1 LKSQKI
7 KCFAIDIDGTIADDN
22 GRIDFEAAESLRI
35 LCDLGYKVIFVSGRT
50 GWEVYTLA
58 AYLGTTRMGVGEN
71 GGVIVK
77 SPIDF
82 ILLGNNS
89 NALMAYDIL
98 SKKIEN
104 VELKPTM
111 PRMTEVVLK
120 RTFDLSL
127 GKKIVSESGLP
138 VKIVDS
144 TFAYHVDNKDVNK
157 SVGLKVALKH
167 LQIDPSE
174 VIAVG
179 DSDTDV
185 SMFEYVGTS
194 ISVGNATEAAVKSS
208 TYHVKNLVG
217 KGLVEA
223 IHLSYR
229 KVIGSDFEK
238 AYSK

>member
-1 LKSQKI
+1 MKSKKI
-7 KCFAIDIDGTIADDN
+7 KCFAIDIDGTIADDT

-50 GWEVYTLA
+50 GWEVYMLA
-58 AYLGTTRMGVGEN
+58 AYLGTTRIGVGEN
-71 GGVIVK
+71 GGVVVK

-82 ILLGNNS
+82 ILLGDNS

-98 SKKIEN
+98 SKKIGN
-104 VELKPTM
+104 VELKTTM

-127 GKKIVSESGLP
+127 GKDVVNESGLP
-138 VKIVDS
+138 VKLVDS
-144 TFAYHVDNKDVNK
+144 TFAYHVANKDVSK
-157 SVGLKVALKH
+157 SVGLKVALKQ
-167 LQIDPSE
+167 LQIDPEE

-185 SMFEYVGTS
+185 SMFGYVGTS
-194 ISVGNATEAAVKSS
+194 ISVGNATEAAVKNS
-208 TYHVKNLVG
+208 TYHAKALVG

-223 IHLSYR
+223 IQISFR
-229 KVIGSDFEK
+229 KVIGSNFEK
-238 AYSK
+238 VNAK

>member
-1 LKSQKI
+1 MKSQKI
-7 KCFAIDIDGTIADDN
+7 KCFAIDIDGTIADDT

-50 GWEVYTLA
+50 GWEVYVLA
-58 AYLGTTRMGVGEN
+58 AYLGTTRIGVGEN

-82 ILLGNNS
+82 ILLGDNS
-89 NALMAYDIL
+89 KALMAFDLL
-98 SKKIEN
+98 SKKISN
-104 VELKPTM
+104 VELKPTL

-127 GKKIVSESGLP
+127 GKGIINESGLP
-138 VKIVDS
+138 VKLVDS
-144 TFAYHVDNKDVNK
+144 TFAYHIANKDVNK

-167 LQIDPSE
+167 MQINPED

-194 ISVGNATEAAVKSS
+194 ISVGNATEAAKKSS
-208 TYHVKNLVG
+208 TYHVKNIVG

-223 IHLSYR
+223 IHLSFR
-229 KVIGSDFEK
+229 KVIGSDLEK
-238 AYSK
+238 GYSK